1 MKTVTIHTDGA
12 CKGNP
17 GPGGFAAILSCDDH
31 TREIVGGEPR
41 TTNNRMELRAII
53 AGLAAITKPAAITI
67 YSDSQY
73 AIGAFSGNKAK
84 ANFDLIGEG
93 IVHLARIRKL
103 GGSVTF
109 QHVNGH
115 AGDPLNERCDKLASA
130 QAITHALKES

>member
-17 GPGGFAAILSCDDH
+17 GPGGFAAILTCDDH
-31 TREIVGGEPR
+31 TRDITGSEPS

-53 AGLAAITKPAAITI
+53 AGLAAITRPAAVIVH
-67 YSDSQY
+67 SDSQY

-84 ANFDLIGEG
+84 TNFDLIGEG
-93 IVHLARIRKL
+93 IVQIARIRKL

-115 AGDPLNERCDKLASA
+115 AGDPLNTRADHLASA
-130 QAITHALKES
+130 AALAAKES